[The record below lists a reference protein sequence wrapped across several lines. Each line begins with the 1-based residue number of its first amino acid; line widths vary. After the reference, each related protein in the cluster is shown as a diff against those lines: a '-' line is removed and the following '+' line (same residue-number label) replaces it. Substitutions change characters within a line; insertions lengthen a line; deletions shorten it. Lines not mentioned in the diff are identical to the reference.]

1 MSRPPG
7 TRRQTQ
13 GKATGGPAA
22 TKGRQPTAAV
32 LVRRAFPG
40 QTFPRQAFSGRAF
53 PGQTFPRQ
61 ASSERTFPRTRPC
74 SQSRQAPTRQVVRQA
89 PSDKKAILPTK
100 GRIAFFI
107 WPGAIGT
114 NRRDKGQVP
123 RQGEAPPTPAAG
135 YSYCPDLRRST
146 SSRVRKRQAPR
157 LRFFFVRPA

>member
-13 GKATGGPAA
+13 GKATGGRAA

-74 SQSRQAPTRQVVRQA
+74 SQSRQAPTRQAARLT
-89 PSDKKAILPTK
+89 PSDKKSDSSHK
-100 GRIAFFI
+100 GKNRFFI
-107 WPGAIGT
+107 RPGAIGT
-114 NRRDKGQVP
+114 NRRDKGQAP
-123 RQGEAPPTPAAG
+123 RQGEGLPTPADG

>member
-1 MSRPPG
+1 MSRRPG

-74 SQSRQAPTRQVVRQA
+74 SQSRQAPTRQTTRQA
-89 PSDKKAILPTK
+89 PFDKKSDSSHK
-100 GRIAFFI
+100 GKNRFFTGS
-107 WPGAIGT
+107 GAIG
-114 NRRDKGQVP
+114 RPP
-123 RQGEAPPTPAAG
+123 RQGANPKTRGDSPAPADG

>member
-89 PSDKKAILPTK
+89 PSDKKSDSSHK
-100 GRIAFFI
+100 GK
-107 WPGAIGT
+107 
-114 NRRDKGQVP
+114 NRFSHMARSNRDKPP
-123 RQGEAPPTPAAG
+123 RQGANPKTRGDSPAPADG

>member
-13 GKATGGPAA
+13 GKAAGGRAA

-61 ASSERTFPRTRPC
+61 ASPERTFPRTRPC

-89 PSDKKAILPTK
+89 PSDKKSDSSHK
-100 GRIAFFI
+100 GKNRFFI
-107 WPGAIGT
+107 RPGAIRT
-114 NRRDKGQVP
+114 NLRDKGQAP
-123 RQGEAPPTPAAG
+123 RQGEGLPTPADG

>member
-13 GKATGGPAA
+13 GKAARGPGGNKRPAA
-22 TKGRQPTAAV
+22 DSRGACPTSISGTDISTAGIFGTGIPRTDISSAGI
-32 LVRRAFPG
+32 VR
-40 QTFPRQAFSGRAF
+40 TDI
-53 PGQTFPRQ
+53 
-61 ASSERTFPRTRPC
+61 PRTRPC
-74 SQSRQAPTRQVVRQA
+74 SQSRQAPTRQAARLT
-89 PSDKKAILPTK
+89 PSDKKSDSSHK
-100 GRIAFFI
+100 GKNRFFI
-107 WPGAIGT
+107 RPGAIGT
-114 NRRDKGQVP
+114 NRRDKGQAP